1 MLPSMEKSKQG
12 AERGLWVNAKL
23 PSSHRLRYP
32 SQVLS
37 GGKSRA
43 LDPADMPM
51 WESTVSIWSL
61 VQGQDV
67 ITGERGENRST
78 RALV

>member
-43 LDPADMPM
+43 LDPAQTCLCG
-51 WESTVSIWSL
+51 SQQSL
-61 VQGQDV
+61 YGP
-67 ITGERGENRST
+67 
-78 RALV
+78 